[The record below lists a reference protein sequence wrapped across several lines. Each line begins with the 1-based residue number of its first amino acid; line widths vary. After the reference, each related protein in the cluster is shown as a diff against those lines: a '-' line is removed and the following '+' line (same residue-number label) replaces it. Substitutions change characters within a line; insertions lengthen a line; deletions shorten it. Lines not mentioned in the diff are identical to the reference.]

1 MFIYFHES
9 LISLDD
15 LACAQVSDIYVVL
28 VFSNTSCN
36 MRIGCASHEAA
47 VQAVHELYDI
57 LVDKG
62 CAEADADDL
71 QIALDDDELAA
82 LDEAAEAGYQ
92 WIARDKNGKIFCYI
106 RKPEKTATEY
116 LDDHTPDPR
125 QMDPNWYSE
134 IKFETGPVSI
144 DYLRLDG

>member
-9 LISLDD
+9 LISLDE
-15 LACAQVSDIYVVL
+15 LIFAQVSDIYVVL

-36 MRIGCASHEAA
+36 TRIGCASHEAA

-57 LVDKG
+57 MIAKG
-62 CAEADADDL
+62 YAEADADDL
-71 QIALDDDELAA
+71 HVELDDDELAA
-82 LDEAAEAGYQ
+82 LDLAADAGYQ

-125 QMDPNWYSE
+125 QMDPSWYSE

>member
-15 LACAQVSDIYVVL
+15 LIMAQAFGDQVRLYFHQGVVEAL
-28 VFSNTSCN
+28 F
-36 MRIGCASHEAA
+36 CASHEAA
-47 VQAVHELYDI
+47 MLAVSDLHSI
-57 LVDKG
+57 MIAKG
-62 CAEADADDL
+62 YAEADADDL
-71 QIALDDDELAA
+71 QVELDDDELAA
-82 LDEAAEAGYQ
+82 LDTAAEAGYQ

>member
-9 LISLDD
+9 LISLDE
-15 LACAQVSDIYVVL
+15 LIMAQAFGDEVHLYFHQYGVK
-28 VFSNTSCN
+28 FS
-36 MRIGCASHEAA
+36 CASHEAA
-47 VQAVHELYDI
+47 VLAVSDLHSI
-57 LVDKG
+57 MISKG
-62 CAEADADDL
+62 YAEADADDL
-71 QIALDDDELAA
+71 HVELDDDELAA
-82 LDEAAEAGYQ
+82 LDLAADAGYQ

>member
-1 MFIYFHES
+1 MFIFYRES

-15 LACAQVSDIYVVL
+15 LIFATALGDDVVL
-28 VFSNTSCN
+28 YFHQGSVNFS
-36 MRIGCASHEAA
+36 CASHEAA
-47 VQAVHELYDI
+47 VIAVHELYDI

-62 CAEADADDL
+62 FAEADAGDL

-82 LDEAAEAGYQ
+82 LDSAAEAGYQ

-106 RKPEKTATEY
+106 RKPKKNEIEY
-116 LDDHTPDPR
+116 LDEHTSDPR
-125 QMDPNWYSE
+125 QMDPEWFSE

>member
-15 LACAQVSDIYVVL
+15 LIFAQALGDDVILYYRKAGGA
-28 VFSNTSCN
+28 
-36 MRIGCASHEAA
+36 RISFLNHIAAAKA
-47 VQAVHELYDI
+47 VQDLHCI
-57 LVDKG
+57 LIEKG
-62 CAEADADDL
+62 YAEADADGL
-71 QIALDDDELAA
+71 QVELDDDELAA
-82 LDEAAEAGYQ
+82 LDSAAEAGYQ

-106 RKPEKTATEY
+106 RKPEKTGNEY
-116 LDDHTPDPR
+116 MDDHTDNPR
-125 QMDPNWYSE
+125 QMNPELFSE

>member
-15 LACAQVSDIYVVL
+15 LIFAQVLGDDVVL
-28 VFSNTSCN
+28 YFRPGSVKIS
-36 MRIGCASHEAA
+36 CASHEDALIA
-47 VQAVHELYDI
+47 VSDLHSIMIA
-57 LVDKG
+57 KG
-62 CAEADADDL
+62 YAEADADDL
-71 QIALDDDELAA
+71 QVELGDDELAA
-82 LDEAAEAGYQ
+82 LDLAAEAGYQ

-106 RKPEKTATEY
+106 RKPEKTGNEY
-116 LDDHTPDPR
+116 MDDHTDNPR
-125 QMDPNWYSE
+125 QMNPELFSE

>member
-15 LACAQVSDIYVVL
+15 LIFAQALGDDVVL
-28 VFSNTSCN
+28 YYRQGGC
-36 MRIGCASHEAA
+36 RISFLNHFAA
-47 VQAVHELYDI
+47 AKAIQELHDI
-57 LVDKG
+57 LIDKG
-62 CAEADADDL
+62 FAETDAGDL
-71 QIALDDDELAA
+71 QISLDDDELAA

-125 QMDPNWYSE
+125 QMDPEWFSE

>member
-15 LACAQVSDIYVVL
+15 LIFAQALGDDVVL
-28 VFSNTSCN
+28 YFRQGGN
-36 MRIGCASHEAA
+36 RICFLNHFAAAKA
-47 VQAVHELYDI
+47 VQELHCI
-57 LVDKG
+57 LIEKG
-62 CAEADADDL
+62 YAETGADDL
-71 QIALDDDELAA
+71 QVELDDDELAA
-82 LDEAAEAGYQ
+82 LDQAAEDGYQ

-106 RKPEKTATEY
+106 RKPEKTAIDY

-125 QMDPNWYSE
+125 RMDPSWYSE

-144 DYLRLDG
+144 DYLRLGG

>member
-9 LISLDD
+9 LISLNDLIFAQALGDD
-15 LACAQVSDIYVVL
+15 VVL
-28 VFSNTSCN
+28 YHRQGGGA
-36 MRIGCASHEAA
+36 RISFLNHFAA
-47 VQAVHELYDI
+47 AKAIQELHDI
-57 LVDKG
+57 LIDKG
-62 CAEADADDL
+62 YAEADADDL
-71 QIALDDDELAA
+71 HVELDDDELAA
-82 LDEAAEAGYQ
+82 LDLAADAGYQ

-106 RKPEKTATEY
+106 RKPEKTSTEY

-125 QMDPNWYSE
+125 QMDPEWYSE

>member
-15 LACAQVSDIYVVL
+15 LIFAQALGDDVVL
-28 VFSNTSCN
+28 YFHQGSVNFS
-36 MRIGCASHEAA
+36 CASHEAA
-47 VQAVHELYDI
+47 VIAVHELYDI

-62 CAEADADDL
+62 FAEADAGDL

-106 RKPEKTATEY
+106 RKPEKTGTEY

-125 QMDPNWYSE
+125 QMDPEWFSE

>member
-15 LACAQVSDIYVVL
+15 LIMAQAFGDDVVL
-28 VFSNTSCN
+28 YFHQGRVNFS
-36 MRIGCASHEAA
+36 CASHEAA
-47 VQAVHELYDI
+47 VIAVHELHDI

-62 CAEADADDL
+62 FAEADAGDL

-82 LDEAAEAGYQ
+82 LDSAAEAGYR

-106 RKPEKTATEY
+106 RKPEKTGNEY
-116 LDDHTPDPR
+116 MDDHTDNPR
-125 QMDPNWYSE
+125 QMNPELFSE

>member
-9 LISLDD
+9 LISLNDLIFAQALGDD
-15 LACAQVSDIYVVL
+15 VVL
-28 VFSNTSCN
+28 YHRQGGGA
-36 MRIGCASHEAA
+36 RISFLNHFAA
-47 VQAVHELYDI
+47 AKAIQELHDI
-57 LVDKG
+57 LIDKG
-62 CAEADADDL
+62 YAEADAGDL

-106 RKPEKTATEY
+106 RKPKKNEIEY
-116 LDDHTPDPR
+116 LDEHTSDPR
-125 QMDPNWYSE
+125 QMDPEWFSE

>member
-1 MFIYFHES
+1 MFISFRES
-9 LISLDD
+9 LISLEDLISAQALGDD
-15 LACAQVSDIYVVL
+15 VVL
-28 VFSNTSCN
+28 YFRPGSVKIS
-36 MRIGCASHEAA
+36 CASHEAA
-47 VQAVHELYDI
+47 VLAVSDLHSI
-57 LVDKG
+57 MIAKG
-62 CAEADADDL
+62 YAEADAEDL

-82 LDEAAEAGYQ
+82 LDEAAGAGYQ

-106 RKPEKTATEY
+106 RKPEKTSTEY

-125 QMDPNWYSE
+125 QMDPEWYSE

>member
-9 LISLDD
+9 LISLDELIMVQAFGD
-15 LACAQVSDIYVVL
+15 KVRL
-28 VFSNTSCN
+28 VFHQGGVNFS
-36 MRIGCASHEAA
+36 CASHEAA
-47 VQAVHELYDI
+47 VIAVHELYDI

-62 CAEADADDL
+62 FAEADAGDL

-82 LDEAAEAGYQ
+82 LDLAADAGYQ
-92 WIARDKNGKIFCYI
+92 WIARDMNGKIFCYI

-125 QMDPNWYSE
+125 QMAPEWYSE

>member
-1 MFIYFHES
+1 MFIYFQES

-15 LACAQVSDIYVVL
+15 LIFAQALNDKVILY
-28 VFSNTSCN
+28 FREGGQQIFC
-36 MRIGCASHEAA
+36 CSHLAA
-47 VQAVHELYDI
+47 VKAVQDLHDI
-57 LVDKG
+57 LIAKG
-62 CAEADADDL
+62 YAETDADDL
-71 QIALDDDELAA
+71 HVELDDDELAA
-82 LDEAAEAGYQ
+82 LDLAAEAGYQ

-144 DYLRLDG
+144 DYLRIGG